1 MTEDQVSGFLER
13 DRRKTLVVVLL
24 LASDAAA
31 LLAATMLATYLRFHT
46 LESYAGFEN
55 ISGHFTYYEVA
66 LAVSVGWLGFL
77 WSEKLYD
84 LERLTWGAGEFS
96 RVLRALAMGVVGFI
110 LLTFVMKTPGLSR
123 VWTVLAFVLAVV
135 FVSVGRASIR
145 AFLARN
151 RRRGRMRR
159 RTLVVGSNAEAAG
172 IIRTLLRHPETGLTP
187 VGCVESSREDVLS
200 LNYCADMV
208 PCLGAARDLGEVVR
222 DQAIDTVVV
231 ASSAFDHD
239 VLARMIGELRGVDV
253 SIHLS
258 SGLFDVLTSRV
269 LVREIA
275 GVPLVT
281 IQPVSLSRGNLL
293 AKRIFDVVVASA
305 IVLVGL
311 PVWLLLALAIRMDS
325 CGPIFYRQRRVG
337 QSAVEFDMFKFR
349 SMCVDADDRL
359 KQLKDAN
366 EATGPLFKMKND
378 PRVTRVGKW
387 MRKFSIDEFPQ
398 LINVL
403 KGEMSLVGP
412 RPPLPGET
420 VQYSDY
426 HWRRMEVPPGMTGL
440 WQVSGRSSL
449 TFEEMVRL
457 DLFYIENWSVGFDIS
472 LMTRTLPAVLF
483 ARGAY

>member
-1 MTEDQVSGFLER
+1 VAEDHSSGFLER
-13 DRRKTLVVVLL
+13 DRRKVLVIVLL

-31 LLAATMLATYLRFHT
+31 LLVATMLATYLRFQT
-46 LESYAGFEN
+46 FASYAGFEN
-55 ISGHFTYYEVA
+55 ISGHITYYQVA
-66 LAVSVGWLGFL
+66 LAVSAVWLGFL
-77 WSEKLYD
+77 WSEHLYD

-135 FVSVGRASIR
+135 FVSLGRAGIR
-145 AFLARN
+145 SFLARN
-151 RRRGRMRR
+151 RRNGRMRR
-159 RTLVVGSNAEAAG
+159 RTLIVGSNAEAAG
-172 IIRTLLRHPETGLTP
+172 IARALLLHPGQGLMPTGFLSSARSEVLELDYCGDFLECFGEADKLTTVIREQR
-187 VGCVESSREDVLS
+187 
-200 LNYCADMV
+200 
-208 PCLGAARDLGEVVR
+208 
-222 DQAIDTVVV
+222 IDTVVIV
-231 ASSAFDHD
+231 SSAFDHEI
-239 VLARMIGELRGVDV
+239 LARMIGQLRGIDV
-253 SIHLS
+253 SIHLA
-258 SGLFDVLTSRV
+258 SGLSDVLSSRV

-275 GVPLVT
+275 GIPLVT

-293 AKRIFDVVVASA
+293 TKRIFDVVVASA

-311 PVWLLLALAIRMDS
+311 PIWLLLALLIRMDS
-325 CGPIFYRQRRVG
+325 CGPIFYRQKRVG
-337 QSAVEFDMFKFR
+337 EHGVEFDMFKFR
-349 SMCVDADDRL
+349 SMCIDADERL
-359 KQLKDAN
+359 RALKAAN
-366 EATGPLFKMKND
+366 EATGPLFKMKDD

-398 LINVL
+398 LLNVL

-420 VQYSDY
+420 AQYSEY

-472 LMTRTLPAVLF
+472 LIGRTLPAVLF

>member
-1 MTEDQVSGFLER
+1 MAEDHSSGFLER
-13 DRRKTLVVVLL
+13 ERRKAIIVAMLV
-24 LASDAAA
+24 ASDIAA
-31 LLAATMLATYLRFHT
+31 LLVATMLATYLRFHT
-46 LESYAGFEN
+46 FASYAGFEN
-55 ISGHFTYYEVA
+55 LTGRITYYEIAWV
-66 LAVSVGWLGFL
+66 VSAIWLGFL
-77 WSEKLYD
+77 WSEHLYD
-84 LERLTWGAGEFS
+84 LERLTWGAGEFA

-123 VWTVLAFVLAVV
+123 AWTVLAFVLAVV
-135 FVSVGRASIR
+135 FVSLGRVGVRS
-145 AFLARN
+145 FLARN
-151 RRRGRMRR
+151 RRNGRMRR
-159 RTLVVGSNAEAAG
+159 RTIIVGSNAEAAG
-172 IIRTLLRHPETGLTP
+172 ITRTLMRHPETGLTP
-187 VGCVESSREDVLS
+187 IGCLESSREDVLS

-208 PCLGAARDLGEVVR
+208 PCLGSAEDLVSIVR
-222 DQAIDTVVV
+222 EHRGDTLVIV
-231 ASSAFDHD
+231 SSAFDHE
-239 VLARMIGELRGVDV
+239 VLTRMIGQLRGIDV
-253 SIHLS
+253 SIHLA
-258 SGLFDVLTSRV
+258 SGLSDVLSSRV

-293 AKRIFDVVVASA
+293 TKRIFDIVVASA

-311 PVWLLLALAIRMDS
+311 PIWLLLTLVIRVDS
-325 CGPIFYRQRRVG
+325 RGPIFYRQKRVG
-337 QSAVEFDMFKFR
+337 ENGVEFDMFKFR
-349 SMCVDADDRL
+349 SMCVDADERL
-359 KQLKDAN
+359 RALKEAN
-366 EATGPLFKMKND
+366 EATGPLFKMKDD

-398 LINVL
+398 LLNVL

-420 VQYSDY
+420 VQYNDY

-472 LMTRTLPAVLF
+472 LIGRTLPAVLF